1 MNRIRCLLIKELLQL
16 RRNPRLFRMLLF
28 APVIQLLVMGFATN
42 TDVTGIV
49 LAIRD
54 HDHSF
59 QSREYARS
67 LGASGYFKLRL
78 IHTADSEDANL
89 LAAKKAGLIV
99 VIPPG
104 FARNLNNNRPAPVQ
118 VIVDGADSNFAVQG
132 LSYLQKATRLFTERT
147 IQFNLGTTFGPGAA
161 NLPGIKADT
170 RCWYNPALTSRY
182 YMVPAIMAL
191 LLLVT
196 TMMVTS
202 MALVKEREDGTLEQ
216 VIVTPLRRYE
226 IIAGKLLPFVAVGFA
241 EVTFAIPI
249 ILFVFGVPMKGSFFL
264 LYAMSGLFLL
274 TTLGLGAFISTLVK
288 TQQQAMMVSTF
299 FVMMPFVLLSGFAF
313 PVENMPILFQ
323 YIAHAIPLKYFLE
336 ILRDIFLKGSG
347 LTDLWQQAL
356 ILALWGGA
364 ILWLSIVKFHK
375 RLD

>member
-1 MNRIRCLLIKELLQL
+1 
-16 RRNPRLFRMLLF
+16 MLLV
-28 APVIQLLVMGFATN
+28 APIVQLLVMGFATN
-42 TDVTGIV
+42 TDVTNIS
-49 LAIRD
+49 LAMRD
-54 HDHSF
+54 NDHSYH
-59 QSREYARS
+59 SREYARS
-67 LGASGYFKLRL
+67 IGASGYFKLQV
-78 IHTADSEDANL
+78 IQTPEAGDGDL
-89 LAAKKAGLIV
+89 LASKKAGLV
-99 VIPPG
+99 VIIPPG
-104 FARNLNNNRPAPVQ
+104 FARNLNNNQPAAVQ

-132 LSYLQKATRLFTERT
+132 LNYLQKATRLYTEKLV
-147 IQFNLGTTFGPGAA
+147 QFNLGAPLGSSAPQ
-161 NLPGIKADT
+161 LPGIKVDT
-170 RCWYNPALTSRY
+170 RCWFNPALTSRF

-226 IIAGKLLPFVAVGFA
+226 IIIGKLLPFVAVGFA

-249 ILFVFGVPMKGSFFL
+249 ILFVFGVPMKGNFVL
-264 LYAMSGLFLL
+264 LYCMAGLFLL

-313 PVENMPILFQ
+313 PVENMPTLFQ

-347 LTDLWQQAL
+347 IADLWQQAL
-356 ILALWGGA
+356 ILLLWGLG
-364 ILWLSIVKFHK
+364 ILWLAVIKFHK